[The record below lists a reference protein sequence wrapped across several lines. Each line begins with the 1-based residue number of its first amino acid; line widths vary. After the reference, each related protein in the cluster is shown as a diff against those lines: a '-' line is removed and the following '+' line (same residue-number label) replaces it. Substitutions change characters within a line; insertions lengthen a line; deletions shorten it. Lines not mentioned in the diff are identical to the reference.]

1 MGKCV
6 HPGVIEAVR
15 LGADHPRN
23 PIAAREKIRDHRAV
37 ESLRALDHDNRRP
50 AAFLQLQDQRGRQV
64 IELRRVGNTQDVFF
78 REFRQEGPQRRGLS
92 SGRSIEEARGMHP
105 EYSKRAA
112 R

>member
-6 HPGVIEAVR
+6 HPGIMTSGSAPTIRAIRSR
-15 LGADHPRN
+15 LA
-23 PIAAREKIRDHRAV
+23 KILTTV
-37 ESLRALDHDNRRP
+37 QSILRALDHDNRRP

-64 IELRRVGNTQDVFF
+64 VELRRVGNSRMSF
-78 REFRQEGPQRRGLS
+78 REFHRRSQRRGLS

-105 EYSKRAA
+105 EDSKRAA